1 MNKVDLTLVKNV
13 LERFYGK
20 YPLYTIAAALG
31 VTQQAVYYH
40 AKKLGLHKKNR
51 MTTKV
56 YDKNMR
62 EILIKKVKYEIKKLE
77 QKEKQ
82 D

>member
-1 MNKVDLTLVKNV
+1 MNKVNPILVKTI

-31 VTQQAVYYH
+31 ITQQTVYYY
-40 AKKLGLHKKNR
+40 AKKFGLHKRNR
-51 MTTKV
+51 MNTKI

-62 EILIKKVKYEIKKLE
+62 ELLIKKVKYEI
-77 QKEKQ
+77 EKIKN
-82 D
+82 

>member
-1 MNKVDLTLVKNV
+1 MNKVDPTLVKAI

-40 AKKLGLHKKNR
+40 AKKLGLHKRNR

-62 EILIKKVKYEIKKLE
+62 EILIKKVKYEIKKIRA
-77 QKEKQ
+77 KRG
-82 D
+82 